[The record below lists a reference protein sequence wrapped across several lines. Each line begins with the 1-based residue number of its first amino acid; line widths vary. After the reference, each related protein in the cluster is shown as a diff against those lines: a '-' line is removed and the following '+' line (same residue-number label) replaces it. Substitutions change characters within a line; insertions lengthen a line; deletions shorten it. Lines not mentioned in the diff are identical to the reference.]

1 MSKGKLRKFEE
12 NATFHCLY
20 QPDFDKVFSGKSEMC
35 GKWGELQ
42 FGNSNPIVLELGC
55 GYGEYTIAMARK
67 FPDKNFIGVDI
78 KGARIWRGAKIV
90 NDEKIGN
97 AAFIRSRIECID
109 NIFAAAEVSEI
120 WLTFPDP
127 QIKKGRAKKRM
138 TSPLFLSR
146 YSHILKENGLI
157 HLKTD
162 SLHLYEYTR
171 CVLQTNGIVPCRDVD
186 NIYSVCLD
194 DPLLT
199 IKTHYEQISLDFGVS
214 IKYLSWVLPVG
225 NDVSFKNPDFFGDME
240 EGTLDDDRPKPGKRG
255 NLLKR
260 SFKVEIDD
268 NSGCCFGVV
277 RAIEMAEEVM
287 AKEGAVA
294 SLGDLVHNPREV
306 ERLKNL
312 GLITINHDEM
322 DKVSAKILVRAHGE
336 PPSTFDY
343 LKNTSHP
350 FVDATCP
357 VVKTLQKKVGNLW
370 EEMKK
375 VDGQVVIFG
384 KKGHA
389 EVIGLAGQASGE
401 AIVVEQEDDLSQIDF
416 SKPISVVSQTT
427 QSVYSYRQICG
438 RIRSMAESSVDIH
451 DTICRSVSG
460 RASKLKKFA
469 VSYDVVIFVAGA
481 NSSNGKALFA
491 ECLSVNPRSYLVQ
504 GINEINMEWFENCHS
519 VGICG
524 ATSTPRRQM
533 EEVKTMLKSCLT
545 YKN

>member
-12 NATFHCLY
+12 NQTFDCLY
-20 QPDFDKVFSGKSEMC
+20 QPQFNDVFAGKCEMC
-35 GKWGELQ
+35 GKWGEKQ
-42 FGNSNPIVLELGC
+42 FGNTNPIVLELGC
-55 GYGEYTIAMARK
+55 GYGEYTVAMARK

-78 KGARIWRGAKIV
+78 KGARIWRGAKTV
-90 NDEKIGN
+90 NDEKIAN
-97 AAFIRSRIECID
+97 AAFVRSRIECID
-109 NIFAAAEVSEI
+109 NIFASGEVSEI

-146 YSHILKENGLI
+146 YAKILKEGGLI

-171 CVLQTNGIVPCRDVD
+171 CLLQANGIVPQNDVD

-214 IKYLSWVLPVG
+214 IKYLRWTIPTG
-225 NDVSFKNPDFFGDME
+225 ENVSFISPEFYGDME

-260 SFKVEIDD
+260 SFKVEIDE

-277 RAIEMAEEVM
+277 RAIETAEEVI

-312 GLITINHDEM
+312 GLITIGHDEI

-336 PPSTFDY
+336 PPSTFEHF
-343 LKNTSHP
+343 KETNHP
-350 FVDATCP
+350 YVDATCP
-357 VVKTLQKKVGNLW
+357 VVKTLQKKVGALY
-370 EEMKK
+370 EEMKEIS
-375 VDGQVVIFG
+375 GQVVIFG

-389 EVIGLAGQASGE
+389 EVVGLAGQTYGA
-401 AIVVEQEDDLSQIDF
+401 AIVVEHESDLCQIDF
-416 SKPISVVSQTT
+416 SRPIAIVSQTT
-427 QSVYSYRQICG
+427 QSVISYKKICDK
-438 RIRSMAESSVDIH
+438 IRSLAQSSLEVH
-451 DTICRSVSG
+451 HTICRSVSG
-460 RASKLKKFA
+460 RAAKLKKFA
-469 VSYDVVIFVAGA
+469 SSYDVLIFVAGA

-504 GINEINMEWFENCHS
+504 GVGEIDMEWFNDCHS

-533 EEVKTMLKSCLT
+533 EEVKTMLKGCLT